1 MPVTVGFDIYGTLVN
16 PLEMNRHLRPLVG
29 DLADRLSELWREKQ
43 VEYAF
48 RRGLM
53 GRYEDFGVCSR
64 QAFKYCQRREGF
76 EEAISPAPTGPGSE
90 QSRCRLC

>member
-29 DLADRLSELWREKQ
+29 DLADRFSELWREKQ
-43 VEYAF
+43 VEYDF

-53 GRYEDFGVCSR
+53 GRCESCGVCTT
-64 QAFKYCQRREGF
+64 QALNYT
-76 EEAISPAPTGPGSE
+76 SWAPQVDVEDSE
-90 QSRCRLC
+90 Q